1 MSYDPFKSITSFG
14 GITPLTTSS
23 ISTNTFSTI
32 SHPIPSMAPPMQF
45 SPAPLPAS
53 VVYSAKSSD
62 ISVQH
67 EHAKKVAEYEKSL
80 KP

>member
-1 MSYDPFKSITSFG
+1 
-14 GITPLTTSS
+14 
-23 ISTNTFSTI
+23 
-32 SHPIPSMAPPMQF
+32 MAPPMQF
-45 SPAPLPAS
+45 APAPLPAS